1 VTTNDYGRHRLSGR
15 RCERRCPFLFSKIMD
30 YLIMECRY
38 NYNPDDAD
46 TLFATNDR
54 QAAIEAAKEFGLFHT
69 F

>member
-1 VTTNDYGRHRLSGR
+1 
-15 RCERRCPFLFSKIMD
+15 MD